1 MGRQTKNFRQSAR
14 SLSGNNGAQN
24 YGKVN
29 RIGSFYGK
37 ITNLLKIRGKAEV
50 K

>member
-1 MGRQTKNFRQSAR
+1 MGRQTKNFRQSTR
-14 SLSGNNGAQN
+14 SLSGSNEAQN
-24 YGKVN
+24 YAKVN

-37 ITNLLKIRGKAEV
+37 IINLLKIRGKAEI